1 MLNSLEMLSKGLVGF
16 FFRNGTKFVKY
27 AVKPC
32 FSNNLNSVLSTG
44 KIFGANFLYISK
56 VCS

>member
-1 MLNSLEMLSKGLVGF
+1 MLNSLEMLSKGLVVF

-44 KIFGANFLYISK
+44 KIF
-56 VCS
+56 